1 MSPALYLHLLGAM
14 VPSAQAQT
22 TQAKSVAGLELAE
35 VHTRTADVRALQVQG
50 EVVLAATEGGLEFYS
65 VDGERLGHVVQELPG
80 SSLLSVG
87 VYQGELAVGAE
98 FGGAATWNGQGFETL
113 VVGGEN
119 ATGSIVAITQDH
131 WVTRGGSVDGA
142 RELEGL
148 VVDAVQ
154 WPGGLVVGT
163 QEGFLHQI
171 VDGEVVTS
179 VLPCPI
185 VDLYAEADQVRVACM
200 VSAYT
205 LTPSGDLLA
214 EGVRATAAG
223 PGAWGSAQ
231 GELWVDGAVLAR
243 VPHRITA
250 IDRIGEVWF
259 VGTEHGLYRIEQD
272 LTLLTPQG
280 QICGNFVT
288 GAARFG
294 GELLVSTFQDGAC
307 RFDGEQWHRIEGL
320 PSELM
325 NDVVVYEDAAW
336 FATGHGLA
344 RWDGEQVETFPG
356 TPWGIPRGEPGTS
369 NAAITA
375 LAVGSERLWI
385 ADVVGPDSVEDGFWR
400 RHRLSVFGTSY
411 QAAAACGERAWVASE
426 DAGVSQ
432 WTGRSWQHHD
442 ARGDLPDDWVMA
454 VACEGKTAWAGT
466 YRDGLWK
473 YAGGGWTQVDTP
485 DGWSLSLARGD
496 GGVWYGTLGGVWF
509 VGDEGENQEVWV
521 MDQRVHQVSVLDDE
535 VVIGTEGGLV
545 VYR

>member
-1 MSPALYLHLLGAM
+1 MSPALHLTLHLLGALL
-14 VPSAQAQT
+14 PTAQAQ
-22 TQAKSVAGLELAE
+22 SVAGLELAE

-65 VDGERLGHVVQELPG
+65 VAGERLGHVVQELPG
-80 SSLLSVG
+80 SSLLSIG
-87 VYQGELAVGAE
+87 MYQGELAVGAE
-98 FGGAATWNGQGFETL
+98 FGGAAIWNGQGFDTL
-113 VVGGEN
+113 VEGGEN

-142 RELEGL
+142 PELEGL

-154 WPGGLVVGT
+154 WSGGLVVGT

-171 VDGEVVTS
+171 VDGEVLTS

-185 VDLYAEADQVRVACM
+185 VDLYAETDLVRVACM
-200 VSAYT
+200 VGAYT
-205 LTPSGDLLA
+205 LTPSGDLIA
-214 EGVRATAAG
+214 ERVRASAAG
-223 PGAWGSAQ
+223 PGAWGSTQ

-250 IDRIGEVWF
+250 IERVGEVWF
-259 VGTEHGLYRIEQD
+259 VGTEQGLYRIEQD
-272 LTLLTPQG
+272 LALLTPEG

-288 GAARFG
+288 GAARFQ
-294 GELLVSTFQDGAC
+294 GELVVSTFQDGAC
-307 RFDGEQWHRIEGL
+307 RFDGESWHRIEGL

-344 RWDGEQVETFPG
+344 RWDGERVEAFPG
-356 TPWGIPRGEPGTS
+356 MPWGIPRGEPGTS

-473 YAGGGWTQVDTP
+473 YTGGGWTQVETP
-485 DGWSLSLARGD
+485 DGWSLSLARGE

-509 VGDEGENQEVWV
+509 VGDDGVNEAVWV
-521 MDQRVHQVSVLDDE
+521 MDQRVHQVSVLESE

>member
-1 MSPALYLHLLGAM
+1 MSPALHLTLHLLGALM
-14 VPSAQAQT
+14 PSAQAQ
-22 TQAKSVAGLELAE
+22 SVAGLELAE

-87 VYQGELAVGAE
+87 MYQGELAVGAE
-98 FGGAATWNGQGFETL
+98 FGGAAIWNGQGFETL
-113 VVGGEN
+113 VEGGEN
-119 ATGSIVAITQDH
+119 ATGSIVALTEDH

-142 RELEGL
+142 PELEGL

-154 WPGGLVVGT
+154 WSGGLVVGT

-171 VDGEVVTS
+171 VDGEVLTS

-185 VDLYAEADQVRVACM
+185 VDLYAEADLVRVACM
-200 VSAYT
+200 VGAYT
-205 LTPSGDLLA
+205 LTSSGDLIA
-214 EGVRATAAG
+214 ERVRASAAG
-223 PGAWGSAQ
+223 PGAWGSTQ

-250 IDRIGEVWF
+250 IERVGEVWF
-259 VGTEHGLYRIEQD
+259 VGTEQGLYRIEQD
-272 LTLLTPQG
+272 LALLTPQG

-288 GAARFG
+288 GAARFH
-294 GELLVSTFQDGAC
+294 GELVVSTFQDGAC
-307 RFDGEQWHRIEGL
+307 RFDGESWHRIEGL

-344 RWDGEQVETFPG
+344 RWDGEEVEAFPG
-356 TPWGIPRGEPGTS
+356 MPWGLPRGEPGTS

-473 YAGGGWTQVDTP
+473 YSGGGWTQVDTP

-509 VGDEGENQEVWV
+509 VGDDGESQEVWV
-521 MDQRVHQVSVLDDE
+521 MDQRVHQVSVLAEE